1 MSIRKTRIE
10 QNIQNEI
17 QQMILKELRDPRIGF
32 CTITKVRVS
41 EDYRFATVYASFLG
55 GTDAVEKGM
64 KGLHAASKYIQASL
78 AQRMNIKFTPYLRF
92 EHDDSLEKGVSMIE
106 KLKEIVPPDTENE
119 QDKSDEE
126 STSEDE
132 PSNTEL

>member
-55 GTDAVEKGM
+55 AEDAVEKGM
-64 KGLHAASKYIQASL
+64 TGLQAASKFIQATL

-92 EHDDSLEKGVSMIE
+92 IYDDSFEKGASMIE
-106 KLKEIVPPDTENE
+106 KLKEIVPPET
-119 QDKSDEE
+119 DEE
-126 STSEDE
+126 NDE
-132 PSNTEL
+132 PSHESADKDESSKTDL